1 MDCAVLQPLVW
12 TLSKVR
18 AFKIFIFLLPIFRF
32 APIWKNLA
40 ENIKDWS
47 PLVRVASIN
56 CADQSCDRYQV
67 LIISWHHNSS
77 FPLTFYNFQIEGTPT
92 TRIFH
97 PNTPANTMD
106 SSYYGFDVPVKNDLE
121 YYIKIILYN
130 LGVSKNAKVKLDFD
144 M

>member
-1 MDCAVLQPLVW
+1 VDCAVLQPLVW

-56 CADQSCDRYQV
+56 CADQSCDRYQ
-67 LIISWHHNSS
+67 
-77 FPLTFYNFQIEGTPT
+77 IEGTPT

-144 M
+144 ISIPKKNDADLGI